1 MLRDRR
7 FLHYFNAARV
17 TLSRGFS
24 LWESD
29 SIDNWMTS
37 MAIIDKVSKMLLTHL
52 RYSYTLRKEGLL
64 EESRLLRVLAQRV
77 PSCLINASIAA
88 RLHLWSRNI

>member
-24 LWESD
+24 LWECNN
-29 SIDNWMTS
+29 IDRWMTS
-37 MAIIDKVSKMLLTHL
+37 MASMPKDFSKESKQNPRYALTLFLHT
-52 RYSYTLRKEGLL
+52 S
-64 EESRLLRVLAQRV
+64 Q
-77 PSCLINASIAA
+77 A
-88 RLHLWSRNI
+88 RSP